1 MPLAASFLE
10 DSECIDIAECPPG
23 DDEQQ
28 EEEQRVPSTR
38 LLEEDLEHHS
48 LVNQD
53 ILFTALITQK
63 HRTYIKSYVP
73 MFFDVPTEPPEFIG

>member
-10 DSECIDIAECPPG
+10 GSECIDIAECPM
-23 DDEQQ
+23 DEDEQ

-38 LLEEDLEHHS
+38 LLEEDIEDHS

-53 ILFTALITQK
+53 LLFTALIAQK